1 MAGIYRIL
9 AFLPLDVSAL
19 PREPAAM
26 QIAILIFEKL
36 TALDAIGPY
45 EVLRSVPGWEVKFV
59 GPEKGSVRTD
69 CGALGLSVDYALDE
83 VSAADIVLVPGGKGN
98 RPLLEDE
105 AVLSWLREIDAQ
117 SKWTTS
123 VCTGALVLGAAGLLE
138 GKQATT
144 YWPFLEQLGEYGA
157 DPVGG
162 RFVEDGKTIT
172 AAGVS
177 AGIDMA
183 FHLVGREAGPEVA
196 QAVQLGIE
204 YDPQPPFDS
213 GSPDKA
219 PAPLVELIESVAGT
233 ASEEWLGASEPA

>member
-1 MAGIYRIL
+1 
-9 AFLPLDVSAL
+9 
-19 PREPAAM
+19 M
-26 QIAILIFEKL
+26 QIAILIFDKL
-36 TALDAIGPY
+36 TVLDAIGPY

-59 GPEKGSVRTD
+59 GPEKGEVRAD
-69 CGALGLSVDYALDE
+69 SGALGLSADYSLDE
-83 VSAADIVLVPGGKGN
+83 VTEADIVLIGGGEGN
-98 RPLLEDE
+98 RPLLRDE
-105 AVLSWLREIDAQ
+105 AVLSWLRRIDEG

-123 VCTGALVLGAAGLLE
+123 VCTGSLVLGAAGLLE
-138 GKQATT
+138 GKRATGH
-144 YWPFLEQLGEYGA
+144 WLFLEQLREFGA

-183 FHLVGREAGPEVA
+183 LHLVGLEAGSEVA

-204 YDPQPPFDS
+204 YDPQPPFDA

-219 PAPLVELIESVAGT
+219 PAPIVEAVRTIAGP
-233 ASEEWLGASEPA
+233 SEEWLAGASRRG

>member
-1 MAGIYRIL
+1 
-9 AFLPLDVSAL
+9 
-19 PREPAAM
+19 M

-45 EVLRSVPGWEVKFV
+45 EVLRSVPGWEIKFV
-59 GPEKGSVRTD
+59 GPEKGPVRTD
-69 CGALGLSVDYALDE
+69 SGALGLSADFALEE
-83 VSAADIVLVPGGKGN
+83 VSEADIVLVPGGEGN
-98 RPLLEDE
+98 RPLMGDE
-105 AVLSWLREIDAQ
+105 RVLSWLRKIDAG

-123 VCTGALVLGAAGLLE
+123 VCTGSLVLAAAGLLD
-138 GKQATT
+138 GKRATSH
-144 YWPFLEQLGEYGA
+144 WLFLDQLGELGA

-183 FHLVGREAGPEVA
+183 LHLVGQEVGPEVA

-204 YDPQPPFDS
+204 YDPQPPFDA
-213 GSPDKA
+213 GSPAKA
-219 PAPLVELIESVAGT
+219 PEPIVELVSSVAGP
-233 ASEEWLGASEPA
+233 SEEWLDGASARS